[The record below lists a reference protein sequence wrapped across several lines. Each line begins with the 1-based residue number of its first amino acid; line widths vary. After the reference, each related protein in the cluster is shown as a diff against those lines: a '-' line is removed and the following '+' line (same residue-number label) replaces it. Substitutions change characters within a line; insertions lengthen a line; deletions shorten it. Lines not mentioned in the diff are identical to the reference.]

1 MGEIIQKVS
10 LPTSGELAE
19 LTAALIDIPSE
30 SHNEKVLADAVE
42 QALKSA
48 EHLSVH
54 RIGHNVIATNHNA
67 HGVRVILAG
76 HLDTVPANNNLPS
89 RIDGGR
95 VFGLGAC
102 DMKGGVAVAL
112 HLATQVASPSVDVT
126 YIFYEAEEV
135 AAEFNGLGRLARE
148 APEFLAA
155 DFAVLMEPSNANVE
169 AGCQGTIR
177 VQVSTHG
184 ERAHSARSWMGRNA
198 IHQAREILGIL
209 ESYEPARIVID
220 GLEYREGLNAVGI
233 EGGVAGNVIP
243 DRCVVTIN
251 YRFAPDK
258 SVEQAIDHVV
268 NLFSDFDVEV
278 TDQAPG
284 ATPGLSQQIA
294 QDFLRATGALVAPKF
309 GWTDVA
315 RFAEM
320 KTPAVNYGPG
330 DPSLAHSQGE
340 FVSIDEVNQ
349 VAQTLEAWLTRAL

>member
-1 MGEIIQKVS
+1 MDR
-10 LPTSGELAE
+10 ELAE

-42 QALKSA
+42 QALKNA
-48 EHLSVH
+48 KHLSVH
-54 RIGHNVIATNHNA
+54 RIGNNVIATNHNDQ
-67 HGVRVILAG
+67 GVRVILAG
-76 HLDTVPANNNLPS
+76 HLDTVPANSNLPS
-89 RIDGGR
+89 RIDQGR

-102 DMKGGVAVAL
+102 DMKGGVAIAL

-135 AAEFNGLGRLARE
+135 AAEFNGLGRIARV
-148 APEFLAA
+148 APEFLQA
-155 DFAVLMEPSNANVE
+155 DFAVLMEPSNGNIE

-177 VQVSTHG
+177 VQVRTHG
-184 ERAHSARSWMGRNA
+184 ERAHSARSWMGQNA
-198 IHQAREILGIL
+198 IHQAREILEIL
-209 ESYEPARIVID
+209 DSYEPARIVID

-278 TDQAPG
+278 TDKAP
-284 ATPGLSQQIA
+284 AAAPGLSQPIA

-340 FVSIDEVNQ
+340 FVLIDEVNQ
-349 VAQTLEAWLTRAL
+349 VAQTLEAWLARA